1 MLHGHLQTSSE
12 AQNMRIPAA
21 FIADNGGSPYFI
33 YLAMPGILYLVP
45 NTLGPADST
54 SAETLAAIL
63 PAAVQA
69 QASRLDYFIAENAK
83 TTRAFL
89 KLINTTHPLAKPLQE
104 INISELNV
112 NTDAAALPGLL
123 APLLAGFDAGLISE
137 AGVPAVADPGA
148 NLVRLAHQHGIQV
161 RPLVGPSS
169 LLLAIMSSGLNGQS
183 FAFNGYLPT
192 DAAQRMKR
200 IKTLEDRSRQEK
212 QTQLLIETPY
222 RNGAMLEALSS
233 TCQPGT
239 LICVATDL
247 TLPGETVK
255 TQGAAKWKS
264 EIAAGKAPDFH
275 KKPSVFLLL
284 AG

>member
-123 APLLAGFDAGLISE
+123 APLLAGFDQQLGLLFLPRTVFQCLDALHALRGI
-137 AGVPAVADPGA
+137 GRQVA
-148 NLVRLAHQHGIQV
+148 IE
-161 RPLVGPSS
+161 S
-169 LLLAIMSSGLNGQS
+169 
-183 FAFNGYLPT
+183 
-192 DAAQRMKR
+192 
-200 IKTLEDRSRQEK
+200 KTLSIQATAHD
-212 QTQLLIETPY
+212 
-222 RNGAMLEALSS
+222 
-233 TCQPGT
+233 CQ
-239 LICVATDL
+239 
-247 TLPGETVK
+247 
-255 TQGAAKWKS
+255 QQR
-264 EIAAGKAPDFH
+264 
-275 KKPSVFLLL
+275 
-284 AG
+284 